1 MCWQGYGLEIDISNV
16 GVILY
21 ILLAGVPPFWEKL
34 EQGIFYAILCGHV
47 DYTSDPWPSISSGAK
62 DLVKNMLRQDPKKHF
77 KAIDILNNSWM
88 REDGEAPDKPLDT
101 AIFIVWNLLTT
112 KNGIH

>member
-1 MCWQGYGLEIDISNV
+1 
-16 GVILY
+16 
-21 ILLAGVPPFWEKL
+21 
-34 EQGIFYAILCGHV
+34 
-47 DYTSDPWPSISSGAK
+47 
-62 DLVKNMLRQDPKKHF
+62 MLRHDPKKNF